1 VALLISGT
9 CVLLEFEIFPKNHH
23 RIECTG
29 IDDISN
35 CSKLFM
41 MVNDSDLRRELIIG
55 DELGKY
61 NQQPI
66 D

>member
-1 VALLISGT
+1 
-9 CVLLEFEIFPKNHH
+9 VLFEFETLPRNHNH
-23 RIECTG
+23 IECTG
-29 IDDISN
+29 IDDIGN
-35 CSKLFM
+35 CSELFV
-41 MVNDSDLRRELIIG
+41 MVNDSDLRRELIRG